1 MQLNISA
8 RKSELPGRQEGGG
21 GEGAGA
27 DRAAAPE
34 LMLLHDAAPSTCQPV
49 EVRAGGRERE
59 RERERGRESRAHT
72 HVEAAAVINAA
83 RL

>member
-21 GEGAGA
+21 GEGEGADA

-59 RERERGRESRAHT
+59 RGRGRAEHT
-72 HVEAAAVINAA
+72 
-83 RL
+83 LT